1 MRNAC
6 ALNPVRG
13 MVSTSSTMCGIVRLR
28 PAPGVNTSTV
38 RKPYLLLLLPV
49 IIVLVSN
56 GTAGRPVDA
65 TKLRNRPS
73 DCETYVEML
82 ARMSATA
89 QVEYYKYHGLAVP
102 GAVVSVKAVS
112 RYYVY

>member
-1 MRNAC
+1 M
-6 ALNPVRG
+6 
-13 MVSTSSTMCGIVRLR
+13 
-28 PAPGVNTSTV
+28 
-38 RKPYLLLLLPV
+38 LLLLPV
-49 IIVLVSN
+49 IILLVSN

-112 RYYVY
+112 TSASTAFTDISASVDTTAIAFHAGVGNRRKKERVI